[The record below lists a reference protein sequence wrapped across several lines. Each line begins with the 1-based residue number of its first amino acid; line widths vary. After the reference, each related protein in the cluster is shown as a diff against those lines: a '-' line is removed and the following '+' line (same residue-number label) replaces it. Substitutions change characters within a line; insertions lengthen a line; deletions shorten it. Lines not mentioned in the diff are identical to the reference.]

1 MLFKQDNKKMN
12 ERNFD
17 NISDKKNFI
26 TLTFYDA
33 EHGEIYDIECSPSDK
48 LIDVVKKKMKRWQ
61 YVYHDFIYENK
72 RLNIDL
78 TVEKEGIHDK
88 AKILMINQR
97 MCEG

>member
-1 MLFKQDNKKMN
+1 
-12 ERNFD
+12 
-17 NISDKKNFI
+17 
-26 TLTFYDA
+26 
-33 EHGEIYDIECSPSDK
+33 
-48 LIDVVKKKMKRWQ
+48 MKRWQ

-88 AKILMINQR
+88 AKILMLNQR